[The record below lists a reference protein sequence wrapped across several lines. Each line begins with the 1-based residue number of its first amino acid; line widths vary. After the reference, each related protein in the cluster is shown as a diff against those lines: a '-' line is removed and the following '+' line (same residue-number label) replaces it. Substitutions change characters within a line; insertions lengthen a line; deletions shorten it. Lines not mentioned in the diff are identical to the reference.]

1 MKSRF
6 FIPIV
11 TIIIAIVMTI
21 LYFCNLKFIYYF
33 AGGIIAII
41 THLLMLMQNESMY
54 NTISTDLG
62 RVTFHPKKSSVLW
75 YLLRLIV
82 VGGLLAAICYFSN
95 IQNNPNK
102 LQIVILLV
110 SGYMTVKLSFIFYLL
125 KFERG

>member
-11 TIIIAIVMTI
+11 TIILAIVMTI

-41 THLLMLMQNESMY
+41 THVLMLLQNKSMY
-54 NTISTDLG
+54 NAISTDVG
-62 RVTFHPKKSSVLW
+62 RVTFRPKKTSFLW

-82 VGGLLAAICYFSN
+82 VGGLLVAVCYFSN
-95 IQNNPNK
+95 IRSNPNR
-102 LQIVILLV
+102 LQIVILLI
-110 SGYMTVKLSFIFYLL
+110 SGYMTVKVTFIFYLL